1 MEYRDYYQVLGVD
14 RDASQ
19 DQIKSA
25 YRKLARKYHP
35 DVSKEADAEARFKEL
50 GEAYEVLKDPEKRA
64 AYDSL
69 GANWKEG
76 QNFRPPPG
84 WDSGFEFSGGFGGG
98 GFGGGGFSD
107 FFESL
112 FGAGFAGGRGGAGF
126 GSGFGARPS
135 RGEDHHA
142 RIQIS
147 LEDAYHGGS
156 RQVSLNEPSYDAH
169 GQLVN
174 RTRTLQVK
182 IPKGIGEGQKIRL
195 AGQGSQGQGGAGR
208 GDLLLEVSFAPH
220 PVFELDG
227 RDIRIVLPLSPWEAA
242 LGTKLA
248 VPTLGGEVELKI
260 PAGSQSGQ
268 KLRLKGRGMPGKQA
282 GDQLVELQVQTPPA
296 RNEEDKRFYQEMAER
311 FDFNP
316 RRGFAH

>member
-1 MEYRDYYQVLGVD
+1 MEYRDYYEILGVG
-14 RDASQ
+14 RDAGQ
-19 DQIKSA
+19 DEIKSA

-35 DVSKEADAEARFKEL
+35 DVSKEADAEARFKEV

-69 GANWKEG
+69 GRNWKEG

-98 GFGGGGFSD
+98 GFSD

-112 FGAGFAGGRGGAGF
+112 FGAGFGGGRAAGGYGP
-126 GSGFGARPS
+126 RPR

-142 RIQIS
+142 RIQIT

-156 RQVSLNEPSYDAH
+156 RQVSLNEPQYDAH

-174 RTRTLQVK
+174 RSRTLQVK
-182 IPKGIGEGQKIRL
+182 IPKGITEGQKIRL
-195 AGQGSQGQGGAGR
+195 SGQGSPGTGGGPS
-208 GDLLLEVSFAPH
+208 GDLLLEVGFATH
-220 PVFELDG
+220 PRFKLDG
-227 RDIRIVLPLSPWEAA
+227 RDVRLNLPLSPWEAA
-242 LGTKLA
+242 LGTRLS

-268 KLRLKGRGMPGKQA
+268 KLRLKGRGLPGTPA
-282 GDQLVELQVQTPPA
+282 GDQYVVLQLQTPPA
-296 RNEEDKRFYQEMAER
+296 QSEEDRHFYEEMARR
-311 FDFNP
+311 FDFDP
-316 RRGFAH
+316 RR

>member
-1 MEYRDYYQVLGVD
+1 MEYRDYYQILGVE
-14 RDASQ
+14 RGASQ
-19 DQIKSA
+19 DEIKAA

-35 DVSKEADAEARFKEL
+35 DVSKEADAEARFKEV

-69 GANWKEG
+69 GPNWKEG

-98 GFGGGGFSD
+98 GFSD

-112 FGAGFAGGRGGAGF
+112 FGAAGF
-126 GSGFGARPS
+126 GAGRAGAGYGPRPS
-135 RGEDHHA
+135 RGDDHHA
-142 RIQIS
+142 RIQIT

-156 RQVSLNEPSYDAH
+156 RQVSLNEPQYDAH

-174 RTRTLQVK
+174 RSRTLQVK
-182 IPKGIGEGQKIRL
+182 IPKGITEGQKVRL
-195 AGQGSQGQGGAGR
+195 SGQGSPGRGGGPS
-208 GDLLLEVSFAPH
+208 GDLLLEVGFATH
-220 PVFELDG
+220 KHFELDG
-227 RDIRIVLPLSPWEAA
+227 RDIRLTLPITPWEAA
-242 LGTKLA
+242 LGARLA

-268 KLRLKGRGMPGKQA
+268 KLRLKGRGLPGKPA
-282 GDQLVELQVQTPPA
+282 GDQFVVLQVQTPPIENDEQ
-296 RNEEDKRFYQEMAER
+296 RLFYEEMAR
-311 FDFNP
+311 TFRYDP
-316 RRGFAH
+316 RRKSGR

>member
-1 MEYRDYYQVLGVD
+1 MEYRDYYQILGVG

-19 DQIKSA
+19 EQIKSA

-69 GANWKEG
+69 GRNWKEG

-84 WDSGFEFSGGFGGG
+84 WDSGFEFSGGFGGA
-98 GFGGGGFSD
+98 GFSD

-112 FGAGFAGGRGGAGF
+112 FGAGFGGGRAGAGF
-126 GSGFGARPS
+126 GPRPT

-142 RIQIS
+142 RIQIT

-156 RQVSLNEPSYDAH
+156 RQVSLNVPQYDAQ
-169 GQLVN
+169 GRLVN

-182 IPKGIGEGQKIRL
+182 IPKGITEGQKIRL
-195 AGQGSQGQGGAGR
+195 SGQGAPGHGGAAN
-208 GDLLLEVSFAPH
+208 GDLLLEVGIAAH
-220 PVFELDG
+220 KHFELDG
-227 RDIRIVLPLSPWEAA
+227 KDIHLPLPLTPWEAA
-242 LGTKLA
+242 LGARLA

-260 PAGSQSGQ
+260 PPGSQSGQ
-268 KLRLKGRGMPGKQA
+268 KLRLKGRGLPGNPA
-282 GDQLVELQVQTPPA
+282 GDQYVVLQIQSPPA
-296 RNEEDKRFYQEMAER
+296 ESEEDRHFYEEMARR
-311 FDFNP
+311 FQFNP
-316 RRGFAH
+316 RQKAGL

>member
-1 MEYRDYYQVLGVD
+1 MEYRDYYEILGVG

-19 DQIKSA
+19 DQIKAA

-35 DVSKEADAEARFKEL
+35 DVSKEADAEARFKEV

-69 GANWKEG
+69 GRNWKEG

-98 GFGGGGFSD
+98 GFSD

-112 FGAGFAGGRGGAGF
+112 FGAGGFGGGRAAGGYGP
-126 GSGFGARPS
+126 RPR

-156 RQVSLNEPSYDAH
+156 RQVSLNEPQYDAH

-174 RTRTLQVK
+174 RSRTLQVK
-182 IPKGIGEGQKIRL
+182 IPKGITEGQKIRL
-195 AGQGSQGQGGAGR
+195 SGQGSPGQGGGPR
-208 GDLLLEVSFAPH
+208 GDLLLEVGFAAH
-220 PVFELDG
+220 PRFKLDG
-227 RDIRIVLPLSPWEAA
+227 KDIRLNLPITPWEAA

-260 PAGSQSGQ
+260 PPGSQSGQ
-268 KLRLKGRGMPGKQA
+268 KLRLKGRGLPGSPA
-282 GDQLVELQVQTPPA
+282 GDQYVVLQLQTPPA
-296 RNEEDKRFYQEMAER
+296 QTEEQRQFYEEMARR
-311 FDFNP
+311 FHFDP
-316 RRGFAH
+316 RR